1 MRCTLRYAQALTWTI
16 SELGKFNLIL
26 IYSGL
31 SRLVGG
37 GEEEEE
43 DEGRKGKWKKEA
55 QQLLV

>member
-1 MRCTLRYAQALTWTI
+1 MRCTLHYAQKLTQII

-31 SRLVGG
+31 SRLVAAKT
-37 GEEEEE
+37 EIT
-43 DEGRKGKWKKEA
+43 